1 MDALEPGKMFLVDM
15 EEGRIIGDEEIK
27 KQIAEA
33 HPYRQWLDDNQLH
46 FCDLPYVKDG
56 SVPVEEVD
64 SKARQR
70 AFGYTQEDVKKLI
83 QPMAQNGKEGIGS
96 MGTDTPVAVL
106 SDRPQLLYNYFHQL
120 FAQVTNPPLDGIREE
135 LVTDLSLTIGSDH
148 NIFSHGPEH
157 CRKLRI
163 QNPVL
168 CNEDIVKLKA
178 LDKDD
183 LKTKN
188 LSILYPVAA
197 GAAAMEKALDQLV
210 KDAVAAIEEG
220 YTIIILSD
228 RGVNKENAAIPALLA
243 AGALQHGLTR
253 ERHRSS
259 CGIVLETAE
268 AREVHH
274 FALLFGYGVTAV
286 NPYLVYEILDEMIL
300 EGFLKDVTK
309 EKAVK
314 NYIKAVGLGIN
325 KVMTKI
331 GISTLK
337 SYRGAQ
343 IFEAVGLRQDFV
355 DKFFT
360 KTASRIGGIGLEE
373 VEESFN
379 SSRSRFPKS

>member
-1 MDALEPGKMFLVDM
+1 M
-15 EEGRIIGDEEIK
+15 
-27 KQIAEA
+27 
-33 HPYRQWLDDNQLH
+33 
-46 FCDLPYVKDG
+46 G
-56 SVPVEEVD
+56 S
-64 SKARQR
+64 
-70 AFGYTQEDVKKLI
+70 
-83 QPMAQNGKEGIGS
+83 
-96 MGTDTPVAVL
+96 DTPVAVL

-135 LVTDLSLTIGSDH
+135 LVTDLSLTIGADH

-168 CNEDIVKLKA
+168 CNEDMVKLKA

-183 LKTKN
+183 LKSTT
-188 LSILYPVAA
+188 LSILYPVSG
-197 GAAAMEKALDQLV
+197 GAAAMEKALDQLIE
-210 KDAVAAIEEG
+210 DAVAAIKEST
-220 YTIIILSD
+220 TILILSD
-228 RGVNKENAAIPALLA
+228 RGVNKDNAAIPALLA
-243 AGALQHGLTR
+243 AGALQHGLSR
-253 ERHRSS
+253 ERQRSH
-259 CGIVLETAE
+259 CGLVLETAE

-286 NPYLVYEILDEMIL
+286 NPYLVEILDDMIL
-300 EGFLKDVTK
+300 EGFLKNVNHD
-309 EKAVK
+309 KAVK

-373 VEESFN
+373 VEKEVSA
-379 SSRSRFPKS
+379 RHAQGFPAVDCF